1 LSSASNPRLGGACLV
16 VGAVLLLTGYA
27 IHPAGS
33 ETFDVNSYAN
43 ATTQAVWVPAHAIE
57 DISLVIAAFGFIQ
70 LYMFL
75 KQHGEVAYSLAGLYC
90 AILGTGVFVV
100 DVTIHGFMGPVL
112 AQDYLSATGTA
123 QATAASLLRFY
134 ILLDLTLIIPW
145 ILLVFA
151 TITLFSASML
161 RTRVFKRPLAI
172 AGMILGL
179 ALFVGYATGLFGLY
193 FVLSSAFFPFSTIV
207 ISWLVALGIFF
218 YRAKT

>member
-1 LSSASNPRLGGACLV
+1 MSSASNPRLGGACLA
-16 VGAVLLLTGYA
+16 VGAILLLTGYA

-43 ATTQAVWVPAHAIE
+43 TTMQALWVPAHAIE
-57 DISLVIAAFGFIQ
+57 DISLVVAAFGLIQ
-70 LYMFL
+70 LYMLL
-75 KQHGEVAYSLAGLYC
+75 KQRGETTYSLAGLYC
-90 AILGTGVFVV
+90 AILGTAVFIV

-112 AQDYLSATGTA
+112 AQDYLSATGAA

-134 ILLDLTLIIPW
+134 IYLDLTLIIPW

-151 TITLFSASML
+151 AITLFSASML
-161 RTRVFKRPLAI
+161 RTRVFKEPLAA

-179 ALFVGYATGLFGLY
+179 ALFVGYATGLFGIY
-193 FVLSSAFFPFSTIV
+193 FVLSPAFFPFSAV
-207 ISWLVALGIFF
+207 VLSWLVALGIFL